1 MLAACVALGLTLDS
15 RVSNPAPVIILAIAG
30 AYGAWL
36 VGVVVF
42 GAVRGSEDAG
52 AGGEQRSGDGG
63 GGGEQP
69 GQPGDAGGA
78 AGPRQ
83 AGGGARP

>member
-52 AGGEQRSGDGG
+52 AGGAQGSGDG